1 MSASKPRL
9 RSVRAIAC
17 ASGCSSS
24 TVRSRCRSPPSLGST
39 AQECK
44 GGESGPGRYR
54 LSEHGEVGAVTLD
67 AGSRQTDSGGT
78 ALAPSGRLDGVGAP
92 ALKEA
97 VSAAMKKT
105 GHPRLAIDLEA
116 VAVVD

>member
-44 GGESGPGRYR
+44 GGESGLGRYR
-54 LSEHGEVGAVTLD
+54 LSEHGEVGPLTPDVE
-67 AGSRQTDSGGT
+67 SRQTDSGVP
-78 ALAPSGRLDGVGAP
+78 ALAPTARLHGVGAP

-97 VSAAMKKT
+97 VSAAIEQD
-105 GHPRLAIDLEA
+105 GHPN
-116 VAVVD
+116 